1 MHHQDEKQDNRLI
14 SIMTNNMTNL
24 SNKKLGYRI
33 QECSYPHCKSGMS
46 SI

>member
-33 QECSYPHCKSGMS
+33 QECVVCKSGMS